1 MKNKIFVAF
10 FIGLNLT
17 CSYSDPV
24 DSARSA
30 YEKIFGRF
38 DALIRASESSQA
50 STQSVQ
56 WTSQTSNPVAVVDL
70 ALVHLLHPSMKD
82 FNFIAQS
89 FLRPIPN
96 DLKVDPR
103 FYLEQRQRAYRE
115 IRTEHSVQKRNLEMQ
130 RRSIHQEIL
139 WEKSH
144 LNKRIND
151 RIRDF
156 QNQPDKLGDEIQKL
170 EEEVWSK
177 IFTLE
182 KKLNAA
188 QSEYLEWTKKN
199 ASDNF
204 LAEDERDAKFQQIAK
219 EIQDEL
225 DAIRQEK
232 GVHIVLNSSELP
244 KRKLTPFELPDLVS
258 DNNLHLENS
267 LAKMLGNRAPL
278 GGTGSVKITPEQA
291 YENLLPHFTQYEWVR
306 NTFSEVVDNI
316 LFLGSKPDLTHAL
329 LKRIWN
335 RHNIAPEIQER
346 IIAAITVKKRER

>member
-1 MKNKIFVAF
+1 MKNQIFIAL

-17 CSYSDPV
+17 CSFSNPADN
-24 DSARSA
+24 ALSA
-30 YEKIFGRF
+30 YEKIFGRL
-38 DALIRASESSQA
+38 DSLIRASESSQV
-50 STQSVQ
+50 STPAVG
-56 WTSQTSNPVAVVDL
+56 WTSQTINPVAVVDL

-89 FLRPIPN
+89 FLRPIPQ

-156 QNQPDKLGDEIQKL
+156 QNEPEKLGDEIQKL

-182 KKLNAA
+182 EKLKVA
-188 QSEYLEWTKKN
+188 QSEYLEWTKKH

-225 DAIRQEK
+225 DTIRREM

-244 KRKLTPFELPDLVS
+244 KRRLAPFELPDLIS
-258 DNNLHLENS
+258 DSNLHLENS
-267 LAKMLGNRAPL
+267 LARMLGNRAPL
-278 GGTGSVKITPEQA
+278 GGKGSVKITPEQA

-316 LFLGSKPDLTHAL
+316 LFLGSKPDLTYAL

-335 RHNIAPEIQER
+335 RHNITPEIQER
-346 IIAAITVKKRER
+346 IIAAINAKKGER